1 MEWLRSKAK
10 RLSLLALFALAMQ
23 IGLSF
28 GHTHVAAWFG
38 DRTQIAT
45 AAPASGGTSDHH
57 DAADA
62 ICAICV
68 TTAMAASGLHTAAPV
83 LPLPV
88 RFAAVDFVSSLSTD
102 APRFRTAAFHSRGP
116 PLLLT

>member
-1 MEWLRSKAK
+1 MTWVRSKAK
-10 RLSLLALFALAMQ
+10 RLSVLALFALAMQ

-28 GHTHVAAWFG
+28 GHTHVAAWSA
-38 DRTQIAT
+38 DRTQIA
-45 AAPASGGTSDHH
+45 ANSSSGDTSGHH

-68 TTAMAASGLHTAAPV
+68 TTAMAANGLHAAAPV
-83 LPLPV
+83 LLLPV
-88 RFAAVDFVSSLSTD
+88 RFAAIDFAASFSTH
-102 APRFRTAAFHSRGP
+102 APRLRVAAFHSRGP

>member
-1 MEWLRSKAK
+1 MTWVRSKAK

-28 GHTHVAAWFG
+28 GHTHVSAWSA
-38 DRTQIAT
+38 DATQVAT
-45 AAPASGGTSDHH
+45 NSSTGGTSDHH

-68 TTAMAASGLHTAAPV
+68 TTAMAANGLHAAAPT
-83 LPLPV
+83 LPLPH
-88 RFAAVDFVSSLSTD
+88 RFTAVDFATSPATD
-102 APRFRTAAFHSRGP
+102 APRLRAAAFHSRGP

>member
-28 GHTHVAAWFG
+28 GHTHVAAWSA
-38 DRTQIAT
+38 DATQIA
-45 AAPASGGTSDHH
+45 ANSSADGTSGHH
-57 DAADA
+57 DADA
-62 ICAICV
+62 ICAVCV
-68 TTAMAASGLHTAAPV
+68 TPAMVANGLHAAAPA

-88 RFAAVDFVSSLSTD
+88 RFAAIDFASSLSTD
-102 APRFRTAAFHSRGP
+102 APRLRTAAFHSRGP
-116 PLLLT
+116 PLLLI

>member
-28 GHTHVAAWFG
+28 GHTHVAAWSANA
-38 DRTQIAT
+38 TQIAANSST
-45 AAPASGGTSDHH
+45 GGTSDHH
-57 DAADA
+57 DTDA
-62 ICAICV
+62 ICAVCV
-68 TTAMAASGLHTAAPV
+68 TTAMAANGLHAAPPV
-83 LPLPV
+83 LPVPAS
-88 RFAAVDFVSSLSTD
+88 FSTVAFSPLALKD
-102 APRFRTAAFHSRGP
+102 TPRARTAAFHSRGP

>member
-28 GHTHVAAWFG
+28 GHTHVAAWSA
-38 DRTQIAT
+38 DATQIAANSST
-45 AAPASGGTSDHH
+45 GGTSGHH

-68 TTAMAASGLHTAAPV
+68 TTAMAANGLHAAVPV
-83 LPLPV
+83 LPLPAS
-88 RFAAVDFVSSLSTD
+88 FSTVAFTPLD
-102 APRFRTAAFHSRGP
+102 QKIAPRTRTAAFHSRGP
-116 PLLLT
+116 PSFLT

>member
-1 MEWLRSKAK
+1 MGDPPVMTWVRSKAK
-10 RLSLLALFALAMQ
+10 RLSVLALFALAMQ

-38 DRTQIAT
+38 DRTQIA
-45 AAPASGGTSDHH
+45 ANSSIGGTSDHH

-68 TTAMAASGLHTAAPV
+68 TTAMAASGLHAAAPV

-88 RFAAVDFVSSLSTD
+88 RFAAIDFVSSLSTD
-102 APRFRTAAFHSRGP
+102 APR
-116 PLLLT
+116 

>member
-28 GHTHVAAWFG
+28 GHTHVAAWSA
-38 DRTQIAT
+38 DATQIAANSST
-45 AAPASGGTSDHH
+45 GGTSGHH

-62 ICAICV
+62 ICAVCV
-68 TTAMAASGLHTAAPV
+68 TTAMAANGLHAAIPV

-88 RFAAVDFVSSLSTD
+88 SFSTVAFTPLGQKI
-102 APRFRTAAFHSRGP
+102 APRIRTAAFHSRGP
-116 PLLLT
+116 PSFLT

>member
-1 MEWLRSKAK
+1 MAWVRSKAK

-28 GHTHVAAWFG
+28 GHTHVAAWSA
-38 DRTQIAT
+38 DRTQIA
-45 AAPASGGTSDHH
+45 ANSPAGDTSGHH

-62 ICAICV
+62 VCAICV
-68 TTAMAASGLHTAAPV
+68 TTAMAASGLHTAVPV

-88 RFAAVDFVSSLSTD
+88 RFAAIDFVSSLSTD

>member
-1 MEWLRSKAK
+1 MEWVRAKAK
-10 RLSLLALFALAMQ
+10 WLSLLALFALAMQ

-28 GHTHVAAWFG
+28 GHTHVAAWSA

-45 AAPASGGTSDHH
+45 SSSTGAPSAHH

-62 ICAICV
+62 ICAVCV
-68 TTAMAASGLHTAAPV
+68 TAAMAASGLHAAAPA

-88 RFAAVDFVSSLSTD
+88 SFSTVVFTPLEAKN
-102 APRFRTAAFHSRGP
+102 APRSRTAAFHSRGP
-116 PLLLT
+116 PLS

>member
-28 GHTHVAAWFG
+28 GHTHVAAWSA
-38 DRTQIAT
+38 DATQIA
-45 AAPASGGTSDHH
+45 ASSSADGTSGHND
-57 DAADA
+57 ADA
-62 ICAICV
+62 ICAVCV
-68 TTAMAASGLHTAAPV
+68 TTAMAASGLHAAVPV
-83 LPLPV
+83 LPLPASFSTV
-88 RFAAVDFVSSLSTD
+88 AFAPPALKDT
-102 APRFRTAAFHSRGP
+102 PRARTAAFHSRGP

>member
-1 MEWLRSKAK
+1 MTWVRSKAK
-10 RLSLLALFALAMQ
+10 RLSLLALFALALQ

-28 GHTHVAAWFG
+28 GHTHVAAWSA

-45 AAPASGGTSDHH
+45 AAPATGGTSGHH
-57 DAADA
+57 DADA
-62 ICAICV
+62 ICAICI
-68 TTAMAASGLHTAAPV
+68 TAAMTASGLNAAAPV

-88 RFAAVDFVSSLSTD
+88 RFAAIDFVASFSTD
-102 APRFRTAAFHSRGP
+102 APRLRAAAFHSRGP

>member
-1 MEWLRSKAK
+1 MTWVRSKAK

-28 GHTHVAAWFG
+28 GHTHVAAWSA
-38 DRTQIAT
+38 DRTQIASSSST
-45 AAPASGGTSDHH
+45 GGTSDHH

-68 TTAMAASGLHTAAPV
+68 TTAMAASGLHAAAPV
-83 LPLPV
+83 LPLPAS
-88 RFAAVDFVSSLSTD
+88 FATVAF
-102 APRFRTAAFHSRGP
+102 APFALKDTPRARAAAFHSRGP
-116 PLLLT
+116 PLSLT

>member
-28 GHTHVAAWFG
+28 GHTHVAAWSA

-45 AAPASGGTSDHH
+45 NSSADGTPDHH
-57 DAADA
+57 DADA
-62 ICAICV
+62 ICSICV
-68 TTAMAASGLHTAAPV
+68 TTAMAANGLHAVAPV

-88 RFAAVDFVSSLSTD
+88 RFAAIDFASSLSTD
-102 APRFRTAAFHSRGP
+102 APRLRTAAFHSRGP
-116 PLLLT
+116 PLLLI